1 MKYNLIS
8 KFQNS
13 SKFHNSNFGRGAQY
27 FLSLVT
33 IPFLAACTV
42 DSTTLSDSDIL
53 ANFFVQNDNGEASVL
68 VTLTTE
74 NLSGSN
80 DVTLTRREAL
90 FFQQDG
96 QIVELS
102 EEDDGEYAASLP
114 ANSSGLFT
122 FIIERL
128 SQEDIDDNRA
138 YLPDTFQELVAEPVQ
153 IGPVIELS
161 WRVDDTQQSI
171 NGFTVPAAVES
182 FNAVASCQSPGSD
195 NTPFT
200 LALSEGQITQEGG
213 RQLLEI
219 AVIEQLTQVLN
230 LSAELAASTTCEFD
244 VQLVRDIT
252 GTTDNALDNRSN
264 AGGQTLLNVPIQWSA
279 Q

>member
-1 MKYNLIS
+1 MKYNFIS

-13 SKFHNSNFGRGAQY
+13 NLGRSTQY

-53 ANFFVQNDNGEASVL
+53 ANFFVQNDNGDASVL
-68 VTLTTE
+68 VTLSTE

-90 FFQQDG
+90 FFEQDG

-128 SQEDIDDNRA
+128 SQEDIDNNRA
-138 YLPDTFQELVAEPVQ
+138 YLPDTFQELVAEPAQ

-161 WRVDDTQQSI
+161 WRTDDTQQVI

-182 FNAVASCQSPGSD
+182 FNAVASCQSPGTESD
-195 NTPFT
+195 NTPFA
-200 LALSEGQITQEGG
+200 LALSEGQIAQEGG
-213 RQLLEI
+213 RQVLEI
-219 AVIEQLTQVLN
+219 AATEQLTQLLN
-230 LSAELAASTTCEFD
+230 LSAEAAASTSCEFD

-252 GTTDNALDNRSN
+252 GTADNALDNRST
-264 AGGQTLLNVPIQWSA
+264 AGGQTLLNVPVQWSA